1 MFSDYIIMIN
11 RFIFC
16 LGFVATLF
24 AVVSC
29 TSSDYINT
37 IPAGSTAIVRVDMR
51 KAANAENVLGVDDI
65 EDCGL
70 NLSSPV
76 YIFEAPDGNLGITV
90 EVDSKAKVEKW
101 LKSLATKGICQQ
113 PVERR
118 DFLFTVLKSSW
129 VVGVDDN
136 AAVIMGPATATMQ
149 PELLR
154 TEMRLLQQDEED
166 GAKNSPLFT
175 KLETMDAPVA
185 FVAQGD
191 ALPEALAAPFMLGAP
206 KNATPS
212 QLTMAAQINAADGNV
227 LEVKGE
233 TGSDNP
239 QIDKSLKQAL
249 NNYRPIKGKF
259 LSTMA
264 DSSALGLFMNVDGKQ
279 FLKLMQQN
287 KMLLQLMSGI
297 NTVIDINKIV
307 GCVDGDMAVIV
318 PRHSEANTQL
328 MWGAELHDASFLG
341 DVDYWK
347 KSVPAGG
354 KMTDIGPDF
363 YCYTDGSSSFSFGVY
378 NKKLF
383 YSGTTNVMA
392 RSLLSPSPSAV
403 PRKVADMARGKK
415 MAAVVNLA
423 QMAKESDAVR
433 LVQTFLKPLFGQ
445 VDFIVYTM
453 E

>member
-1 MFSDYIIMIN
+1 MIN
-11 RFIFC
+11 RFIYS

-24 AVVSC
+24 AAVSC
-29 TSSDYINT
+29 SDSDYINT

-51 KAANAENVLGVDDI
+51 KAANVENVLGVDDI
-65 EDCGL
+65 ADCGL
-70 NLSSPV
+70 NFSSPV
-76 YIFEAPDGNLGITV
+76 YLFESPDGNIGITI

-101 LKSLATKGICQQ
+101 LKRLATKGDCQQ

-118 DFLFTVLKSSW
+118 DFLFTVLKASW
-129 VVGVDDN
+129 VVGVGDE
-136 AAVIMGPATATMQ
+136 AAIIMGPATAAMQ

-154 TEMRLLQQDEED
+154 TVTRLLQQDEED

-175 KLETMDAPVA
+175 KLDDMDATVA
-185 FVAQGD
+185 LVAQGD
-191 ALPEALAAPFMLGAP
+191 ALPQALAAPFMLGAP
-206 KNATPS
+206 KDATPS
-212 QLTMAAQINAADGNV
+212 QLTIAARMNAAEGKV

-233 TGSDNP
+233 TSSDNK
-239 QIDKSLKQAL
+239 QIDNSLKQAHDS
-249 NNYRPIKGKF
+249 YRPIAGKF
-259 LSTMA
+259 LSAMA
-264 DSSALGLFMNVDGKQ
+264 DSSAIGLFMNVDGKN

-318 PRHSEANTQL
+318 PRQSDTNPQL
-328 MWGAELHDASFLG
+328 MWGAELHDASFLS

-363 YCYTDGSSSFSFGVY
+363 YYYTDGSSSFSFGVS

-383 YSGTTNVMA
+383 YSGTTPAAA
-392 RSLLSPSPSAV
+392 RSLLAPSASVV
-403 PRKVADMARGKK
+403 PKNAISMVRGKR

-423 QMAKESDAVR
+423 RMASGNDAVG